1 VSQFSL
7 KDLTVV
13 NYPQTEDEYVAY
25 RAQKRKRLSES
36 EELSEK
42 APDTEAAMRRY
53 RSGNAGSTD
62 IAHLKAKGLIPR
74 ADGTKK
80 KSPQYESVEELDEN
94 FFENIMKFLSDK
106 GFIES
111 PQAFNNTIRR
121 FLKIGNYKTRFAEDV
136 EPLDE
141 SALTDI
147 INKIA
152 GALADD
158 MQKEMK
164 RSAKQYDADKFKRK
178 KMILALKKYFSNS
191 EIQKIYKMLMGSKPG
206 SPSRRAVIK
215 KVKNELKEA
224 IIFER
229 DGK

>member
-1 VSQFSL
+1 MSQFSL

-74 ADGTKK
+74 ADGTKR
-80 KSPQYESVEELDEN
+80 KSPQYESVELDEN
-94 FFENIMKFLSDK
+94 FFENIMKFLSDR

-111 PQAFNNTIRR
+111 PQAFNDTIRR

-136 EPLDE
+136 ETLDE
-141 SALTDI
+141 SALSDI

-152 GALADD
+152 GAMADD
-158 MQKEMK
+158 MDKEMK
-164 RSAKQYDADKFKRK
+164 RSARQYDADKYKRK
-178 KMILALKKYFSNS
+178 KMILALRKYFSNS

-206 SPSRRAVIK
+206 SASRRAVIK
-215 KVKNELKEA
+215 KVKKELKEA

>member
-1 VSQFSL
+1 MSQFSL

-74 ADGTKK
+74 ADGTKR
-80 KSPQYESVEELDEN
+80 KSPQYESVELDEN
-94 FFENIMKFLSDK
+94 FFENIMKFLSDR

-111 PQAFNNTIRR
+111 PQAFNDTIRR

-136 EPLDE
+136 EILDE
-141 SALTDI
+141 SALSDI

-152 GALADD
+152 GAMADD
-158 MQKEMK
+158 MDKEMK
-164 RSAKQYDADKFKRK
+164 RSARQYDADKYKRK
-178 KMILALKKYFSNS
+178 KMILALRKYFSNS

-206 SPSRRAVIK
+206 SASRRAVIK
-215 KVKNELKEA
+215 KVKKELKEA
-224 IIFER
+224 MLMIA
-229 DGK
+229 

>member
-1 VSQFSL
+1 MSQFSL

-53 RSGNAGSTD
+53 RSGNAWSTD

-74 ADGTKK
+74 ADGTKR
-80 KSPQYESVEELDEN
+80 KSPQYESVELDEN

-111 PQAFNNTIRR
+111 PQAFNDTIRR

-136 EPLDE
+136 ETLDE
-141 SALTDI
+141 SALSDI

-152 GALADD
+152 GAMADD
-158 MQKEMK
+158 MDKEMK
-164 RSAKQYDADKFKRK
+164 RSARQYDADKYKRK
-178 KMILALKKYFSNS
+178 KMILALRKYFSNS

-206 SPSRRAVIK
+206 SASRRAVIK
-215 KVKNELKEA
+215 KVKKELKEA

>member
-1 VSQFSL
+1 MSQFSL

-74 ADGTKK
+74 ADGTKR
-80 KSPQYESVEELDEN
+80 KSPQYESVELDEN
-94 FFENIMKFLSDK
+94 FFENIMKFLSDR

-111 PQAFNNTIRR
+111 PQAFNDTIRR
-121 FLKIGNYKTRFAEDV
+121 FLKIGNYKTRFTEDV
-136 EPLDE
+136 ETLDE
-141 SALTDI
+141 SALSDI

-152 GALADD
+152 GAMADD
-158 MQKEMK
+158 MDKEMK
-164 RSAKQYDADKFKRK
+164 RSAKQYDADKYKRK
-178 KMILALKKYFSNS
+178 KMILALRKYFSNS

-206 SPSRRAVIK
+206 SASRRAVIK
-215 KVKNELKEA
+215 KVKKELKEA

>member
-1 VSQFSL
+1 MSQFSL

-42 APDTEAAMRRY
+42 APDTEAAMSRY

-80 KSPQYESVEELDEN
+80 KSPQYESVELDED
-94 FFENIMKFLSDK
+94 FFKNVMKFLSDK

-111 PQAFNNTIRR
+111 PQAFNDTIRR

-136 EPLDE
+136 ETLDE
-141 SALTDI
+141 SALSDI

-152 GALADD
+152 GAMADD
-158 MQKEMK
+158 MDKEMK
-164 RSAKQYDADKFKRK
+164 RSAKQYDADKYKRK
-178 KMILALKKYFSNS
+178 KMILALRKYFSNS

-206 SPSRRAVIK
+206 SASRRAVIK
-215 KVKNELKEA
+215 KVKKELKEA

>member
-1 VSQFSL
+1 MSQFSL

-42 APDTEAAMRRY
+42 APDTEAAMSRY

-74 ADGTKK
+74 ADGTKR
-80 KSPQYESVEELDEN
+80 KSPQYESVELDED
-94 FFENIMKFLSDK
+94 FFKNVMKFLSDK

-111 PQAFNNTIRR
+111 PQAFNDTIRR

-136 EPLDE
+136 ETLDE
-141 SALTDI
+141 SALSDI

-152 GALADD
+152 GAMADD
-158 MQKEMK
+158 MDKEMK
-164 RSAKQYDADKFKRK
+164 RSAKQYDADKYKRK
-178 KMILALKKYFSNS
+178 KMILALRKYFSNS

-206 SPSRRAVIK
+206 SASRRAVIK
-215 KVKNELKEA
+215 KVKKELKEA

>member
-1 VSQFSL
+1 MSQFSL

-74 ADGTKK
+74 ADGTKR
-80 KSPQYESVEELDEN
+80 KSPQYESVELDEN

-111 PQAFNNTIRR
+111 PQAFNDTIRR

-136 EPLDE
+136 ETLDE
-141 SALTDI
+141 SALSDI

-152 GALADD
+152 GAMADD
-158 MQKEMK
+158 MDKEMK
-164 RSAKQYDADKFKRK
+164 RSARQYDADKYKRK
-178 KMILALKKYFSNS
+178 KMILALRKYFSNS

-206 SPSRRAVIK
+206 SASRRAVIK
-215 KVKNELKEA
+215 KVKKELKEA

>member
-1 VSQFSL
+1 MSQFSL

-13 NYPQTEDEYVAY
+13 NYPQTEDDYVAY

-80 KSPQYESVEELDEN
+80 KSPQYESVEELDE
-94 FFENIMKFLSDK
+94 
-106 GFIES
+106 
-111 PQAFNNTIRR
+111 
-121 FLKIGNYKTRFAEDV
+121 
-136 EPLDE
+136 
-141 SALTDI
+141 SALVDI

-158 MQKEMK
+158 MDKEMK

-178 KMILALKKYFSNS
+178 KITLALKKYFSNS